1 MTGPGLDRGIV
12 FQQYAL
18 LPWRTAR
25 KNIEFGLEAKGL
37 PAAERRRR
45 AEQYLELVGLQGFAD
60 RYPHELSGG
69 MKQRVAIARSLAF
82 DPEVLLMDEPFAALD
97 AQTRE
102 SLQDELL
109 RIWQATGKT
118 ILFIT
123 HGIDEALYLGQRV
136 AVLTSRPGRIKKI
149 VDVDIDRSTD
159 DIRSSEGFRAQ
170 RTTSGRFCT
179 TRWNVPGPRRFKMS
193 SAVAVAPV
201 TPHVEASADVPATTQ
216 PAHRARRLPALAW
229 RLLRPTVVVAA
240 FLALWEVAPRTG
252 LVDKVFLPP
261 FSEVVGAWFTLLG
274 NGQLAENVSASL
286 SRALAGLAVAIV
298 VSIPLGVAIA
308 WYRPVADF
316 LNPILE
322 LFRNTA
328 ALALLPVF
336 ILILGIG
343 ETSKVALVIYAA
355 SFPILLNTIS
365 GVRTVD
371 PLLIKSARSL
381 GLSPVRLFQKV
392 ILPAAVPTIFTGLR
406 MAAASSILV
415 LIAAE
420 MVGAKAGLG
429 YLITASQLNF
439 QIPNMY
445 AGIVTIALVGVIF
458 NGIVVAIEG
467 RLSGWRATT

>member
-1 MTGPGLDRGIV
+1 
-12 FQQYAL
+12 
-18 LPWRTAR
+18 
-25 KNIEFGLEAKGL
+25 
-37 PAAERRRR
+37 
-45 AEQYLELVGLQGFAD
+45 
-60 RYPHELSGG
+60 
-69 MKQRVAIARSLAF
+69 
-82 DPEVLLMDEPFAALD
+82 
-97 AQTRE
+97 
-102 SLQDELL
+102 
-109 RIWQATGKT
+109 
-118 ILFIT
+118 
-123 HGIDEALYLGQRV
+123 
-136 AVLTSRPGRIKKI
+136 
-149 VDVDIDRSTD
+149 
-159 DIRSSEGFRAQ
+159 
-170 RTTSGRFCT
+170 
-179 TRWNVPGPRRFKMS
+179 MS
-193 SAVAVAPV
+193 SAIAVAPAGS
-201 TPHVEASADVPATTQ
+201 HVDIPAE
-216 PAHRARRLPALAW
+216 PSVAPESERRGRRLQTLAW

-274 NGQLAENVSASL
+274 NGQLWEHVSASL
-286 SRALAGLAVAIV
+286 GRALAGLVIAIA

-308 WYRPVADF
+308 WYRPVAEF

-381 GLSPVRLFQKV
+381 GLSPIRLFQKV

-439 QIPNMY
+439 QIPDMY
-445 AGIVTIALVGVIF
+445 AGIVTIALVGVVF

-467 RLSGWRATT
+467 RLSGWRTTT